1 MHYQTTLIILLNSCM
16 VLELAFFKICVCV
29 YFDTEL
35 ITILICTKLKGE
47 EVPFELEKEKIVRNV
62 SHYNDERNEQDCR
75 ACCNSD
81 KSLLYVKESISSN
94 TLHY

>member
-1 MHYQTTLIILLNSCM
+1 M

-47 EVPFELEKEKIVRNV
+47 EVPFELEKEKIVRNIKAV
-62 SHYNDERNEQDCR
+62 SHKNDERNKQDCR
-75 ACCNSD
+75 ARCNSD
-81 KSLLYVKESISSN
+81 KSHLYVKESISSN